1 MGLVPSLK
9 FHISAPANQKNWE
22 DDPFLFEILPIF
34 QRRFAVSFRAC
45 STRLTY
51 QTCSNGLG
59 LSMVACNA
67 TICLPIL
74 GAWVCT
80 ENSHPQSE
88 TDGPIHQLINS
99 LKTEKNHNKSLK
111 SKLQWPHRRRSL
123 AWLSSMRLGH
133 HQWCRIQNSL
143 QPQGPP
149 DKKTGDS
156 VPWWC
161 GVFIPQKN
169 GFHGC
174 VHPSQKNPPKVG
186 SWHRSVKLSV
196 RIHLETR
203 KPKRVHKEKSPQD
216 FGAMTIYLWCIMI
229 LRNCHFIEKKIC
241 YQHTSLSCEWKLGT
255 TVGKTVAAPLW
266 DVWSQWSPAGAHAVS
281 SAPLNAVQL
290 ARDPTM

>member
-1 MGLVPSLK
+1 
-9 FHISAPANQKNWE
+9 
-22 DDPFLFEILPIF
+22 
-34 QRRFAVSFRAC
+34 
-45 STRLTY
+45 
-51 QTCSNGLG
+51 
-59 LSMVACNA
+59 MVACNA

-74 GAWVCT
+74 GAWVFT
-80 ENSHPQSE
+80 ENSPNRKQMGLS
-88 TDGPIHQLINS
+88 INS
-99 LKTEKNHNKSLK
+99 STHWKLKKITTKSLK

-149 DKKTGDS
+149 DLTQGIPCHDGVVCLSHKKRL
-156 VPWWC
+156 PRLC
-161 GVFIPQKN
+161 
-169 GFHGC
+169 
-174 VHPSQKNPPKVG
+174 PSFTKKSSKSRVMA
-186 SWHRSVKLSV
+186 
-196 RIHLETR
+196 
-203 KPKRVHKEKSPQD
+203 PKRKAQRSDSPGNDANRREFPKDSPQD
-216 FGAMTIYLWCIMI
+216 FGAMTIYLWCMMI